1 MTWEPRG
8 KRRDHKFL
16 VRVTPEEHAE
26 IKAEAARQDR
36 TVSDTIRRIM
46 ADYFRRTDESGGR

>member
-16 VRVTPEEHAE
+16 VRVTAEERAE
-26 IKAEAARQDR
+26 IEAEAARLDR
-36 TVSDTIRRIM
+36 TISDMVRRIM